1 MAKYCKL
8 LFLILF
14 ISVCASSIKA
24 SIIDEEG
31 MPVVYLRG
39 SFTNWNIN
47 PSYSFTREGNLYILK
62 IDKENEIPA
71 GQFKIADENWEG
83 FDFGGFQKNIF
94 VDESMDLNCIW
105 AGENLNTNG
114 ISKATISF
122 FYPGAGTTI
131 DLKFEIENTT
141 DLHPWSGTLPV
152 MYINVFKDENHSA
165 FENEI
170 IDINLNHKNY
180 FTNAEYW
187 IDLNDCEW
195 MAEEGASSIGSEEEP
210 LPLQI
215 KARGNWTL
223 KGFAKKPYKLK
234 LDKKQ
239 DLLGLT
245 PAKSKHY
252 ALLAHADD
260 NKGYLRNYVGFNLGE
275 RIGLPWTPKMQ
286 PVEVVINGDY
296 RGVYFLTESIRV
308 GDGRIEIE
316 ELEDNISDEALVS
329 GGYVVELDNY
339 DEDNQIRMPE
349 EHFVNGHINDWL
361 RITFDTPEEYSDLQ
375 KRFIT
380 DQFTEINKR
389 VGSNSDETWAYLD
402 LDDASRYYLVQEIIS
417 HVEAFH
423 GSTYLFRDRGEGE
436 KWHFSPLWDCGNAF
450 NGWTN
455 SYFFDCDPYGNT
467 WIASMMANDMFRNKV
482 EETWLWFMQNEYPGI
497 EEDMEIYVARLKKAA
512 KADSQ
517 RWKNQPVPAGG
528 ISVSDNS
535 DMDGRLKEVKAHM
548 QAKIEWLKGAFGD
561 YTKGSYSEPL
571 RDETPAALLPDYLNA
586 GIMDMEDDN
595 ADEPKVYYNLQGIRV
610 DNPQPGQIYIIK
622 RGRKSFKTIYR

>member
-1 MAKYCKL
+1 MAKYWKL

-14 ISVCASSIKA
+14 ISVCASTVKA
-24 SIIDEEG
+24 SIIDGEG

-39 SFTNWNIN
+39 SFTNWNID
-47 PSYSFTREGNLYILK
+47 PSYRFTREGNLYTLK
-62 IDKENEIPA
+62 INKENEIPA

-122 FYPGAGTTI
+122 SYSGAGTTI
-131 DLKFEIENTT
+131 DLKFEIENSA

-239 DLLGLT
+239 NLLGLT

-339 DEDNQIRMPE
+339 DEDNQIRLPE

-361 RITFDTPEEYSDLQ
+361 RITFDTPEKYSDLQ

-402 LDDASRYYLVQEIIS
+402 LDDAARYYLVQEIIS

-535 DMDGRLKEVKAHM
+535 DMDGRLKEVKAHL
-548 QAKIEWLKGAFGD
+548 QAKIEWLNGAFGD
-561 YTKGSYSEPL
+561 YSIGSYSEPL

-586 GIMDMEDDN
+586 GIMDIEEDN
-595 ADEPKVYYNLQGIRV
+595 ANEPKVYYNLQGIRV